1 MLSIIPA
8 ELDVQ
13 PSALE
18 VPTRG
23 TRLVAALC
31 LSVAIAFALS
41 LQYLAQPF
49 VWRNWPA
56 EEVLEGWLV
65 ILRDRLIVTVLMAAA
80 ITVTALVRTESL
92 QLRAILLAVGVVIG
106 AVSGELIVRRLFGQ
120 FDGSVSLAAHALRW
134 SAVALAVAA
143 MVYLLRMVFEFH

>member
-1 MLSIIPA
+1 MGLALPCGFVESVGRRQAQSGHFILSTAPT
-8 ELDVQ
+8 ELDVR
-13 PSALE
+13 PSALAKA
-18 VPTRG
+18 TASA
-23 TRLVAALC
+23 RLVAALC

-65 ILRDRLIVTVLMAAA
+65 IFRDRLIVTVLMAAA

-92 QLRAILLAVGVVIG
+92 QLRAILLAVASGHRRGKRRIDCPPVIRP
-106 AVSGELIVRRLFGQ
+106 I
-120 FDGSVSLAAHALRW
+120 
-134 SAVALAVAA
+134 
-143 MVYLLRMVFEFH
+143 

>member
-1 MLSIIPA
+1 MR
-8 ELDVQ
+8 
-13 PSALE
+13 PSTLAKA
-18 VPTRG
+18 TAG
-23 TRLVAALC
+23 ARLVAALG

-49 VWRNWPA
+49 VWRNWPP

-65 ILRDRLIVTVLMAAA
+65 IFRDRLIVTALMAAA

-106 AVSGELIVRRLFGQ
+106 AVSGRIDCPPVTRPI
-120 FDGSVSLAAHALRW
+120 
-134 SAVALAVAA
+134 
-143 MVYLLRMVFEFH
+143 